1 MGTGITYIFPYLP
14 HQSVKG
20 IVHSHS
26 CLCRGFNEG
35 DAIVP
40 ENSKNLIVFRGDA
53 YSTSLRSHFY
63 FLFLSTT
70 SFFSYSPS
78 DISGLLHVNTPGG

>member
-26 CLCRGFNEG
+26 CLCRSFNEG

-53 YSTSLRSHFY
+53 YYTSLIT
-63 FLFLSTT
+63 FLFSLS
-70 SFFSYSPS
+70 FYNIIFQ
-78 DISGLLHVNTPGG
+78 LLT